1 MPRALAKQSKRRPRA
16 AKVTQPAQPLVTE
29 VLAVKRREAARMLGV
44 AERTVTDLIARKELR
59 VTRIGRNTLIHTS
72 SLRALLDAD
81 VRLPGRVKIH
91 TSGPTAP
98 RATP

>member
-1 MPRALAKQSKRRPRA
+1 
-16 AKVTQPAQPLVTE
+16 
-29 VLAVKRREAARMLGV
+29 MLGV
-44 AERTVTDLIARKELR
+44 GERTVTDLIARKELR

-72 SLRALLDAD
+72 SLRELLDAD